1 MRLRETILALMIPAL
16 LGYLFISGRY
26 FIIGSVEQTGYD
38 YINLGFDFHD
48 YVFQGFL
55 ANFRASSFLALI
67 LAPPLIL
74 ILRQFFYSKELFDKI
89 NIIFS
94 YLIVLFI
101 HKYIK
106 RNKNID
112 KKELFKEEENKYF
125 QKKEKAEK
133 NPLSKTLLTSYY
145 LSIFLYLFL
154 LVSLVKILDFYKQG
168 KESAQAN
175 ILGSITYI
183 KDDESQLFRVICG
196 KEVCIYANKNFD
208 SFKKIKE
215 DNYPD
220 KDLQQIN
227 NLEKNSPFFF
237 FLLSEKQLS
246 PIEKVVYVQI
256 HSKEINLHSKNPYF
270 FRAYTRKV
278 RPYLSNL
285 KFEKRCYKDIENDEI
300 KGLNQK
306 ASQNK
311 EKPPYFVAFKIPVE
325 QSIDHIDIF
334 DPKKNIQQYNFC
346 KQLY

>member
-16 LGYLFISGRY
+16 LGYLYVSGRY

-48 YVFQGFL
+48 YVFQGFI
-55 ANFRASSFLALI
+55 ANFRVSSFLALI
-67 LAPPLIL
+67 LAPPLTL
-74 ILRQFFYSKELFDKI
+74 ILRHFFYAKEPFDKI
-89 NIIFS
+89 NIKFS
-94 YLIVLFI
+94 YFIVLLI
-101 HKYIK
+101 HKFFK
-106 RNKNID
+106 RNKYID
-112 KKELFKEEENKYF
+112 KKELLKEEENKYF
-125 QKKEKAEK
+125 ERKEKAEK

-154 LVSLVKILDFYKQG
+154 LASLVKILDFYKQG
-168 KESAQAN
+168 KESAQSSV
-175 ILGSITYI
+175 LGSITYI
-183 KDDESQLFRVICG
+183 KDDDSQRFRVICG

-208 SFKKIKE
+208 SFKKLKE
-215 DNYPD
+215 DDYPD
-220 KDLQQIN
+220 KDLQQID
-227 NLEKNSPFFF
+227 NLAENSPFLF

-256 HSKEINLHSKNPYF
+256 HSKEINLHDENPYF

-285 KFEKRCYKDIENDEI
+285 KFEKGCYKDIENDEI
-300 KGLNQK
+300 KALNQK
-306 ASQNK
+306 ASENK
-311 EKPPYFVAFKIPVE
+311 EKLPYFVAFKIPVE

>member
-16 LGYLFISGRY
+16 LGYLYVSGRY

-55 ANFRASSFLALI
+55 ANFRISSFLALI

-74 ILRQFFYSKELFDKI
+74 ILRQFFYAKEPFDKI
-89 NIIFS
+89 NIKFS
-94 YLIVLFI
+94 YFIALFI
-101 HKYIK
+101 HKCFK
-106 RNKNID
+106 RNKSID
-112 KKELFKEEENKYF
+112 KKELLKEEENKYF
-125 QKKEKAEK
+125 LRKEKAEK

-154 LVSLVKILDFYKQG
+154 LASLVKILDFYKQG
-168 KESAQAN
+168 KESAQSN
-175 ILGSITYI
+175 VLGSITYI
-183 KDDESQLFRVICG
+183 KDDDSQLFRVICG

-215 DNYPD
+215 DDYPD

-285 KFEKRCYKDIENDEI
+285 KFEKGCYKDIENDEI

-311 EKPPYFVAFKIPVE
+311 EKLPYFVAFKIPIE

-334 DPKKNIQQYNFC
+334 DPKKNIQQYSFC